1 VLVQFAALRQNGV
14 FVGGFSDQGT
24 LEEFRESLTQM
35 KINRLN
41 NQRAIDIVEPV
52 AGVNY
57 APGQK
62 TAVPREQRFWR
73 ELKDSEKLKQFKKI
87 TIVSSQQ
94 RVVDAAHNEGFGTIL
109 YQNPQQLAQD
119 LAKRK

>member
-1 VLVQFAALRQNGV
+1 
-14 FVGGFSDQGT
+14 VGGFSDQGT